1 MIMLGLK
8 IHTLPKLTRPV
19 MIAALP
25 DMGNVAGIGMAF
37 LVKKLKA
44 KLFAEIYAFWPPA
57 VSYDHG
63 LIKYEQSS
71 YKFHY
76 SQKENLVLFSG
87 EFNPSDPRRLY
98 ELCYEVVSMAKK
110 LRVSTLYSIGAALR
124 QPNPAEP
131 KLFAATTT
139 PKHLGVLKK
148 ERLEL
153 LNGKGQITGFNG
165 LIMGIAKEKQ
175 LDSICI
181 LSEIDNPNVIQP
193 KSAQLVLEKL
203 LQVLDLKPLDMK
215 ELEEE
220 EKRKQ
225 FMEQQ
230 INYVNGLARKD
241 NQPGIA

>member
-1 MIMLGLK
+1 MLLGLK
-8 IHTLPKLTRPV
+8 IHSLPNLNKPI

-25 DMGNVAGIGMAF
+25 DMGNVAGIGMDF

-57 VSYDHG
+57 ASYENG

-76 SQKENLVLFSG
+76 SQKENLVFFSG

-98 ELCYEVVSMAKK
+98 EICYEVVGMAKK
-110 LRVSTLYSIGAALR
+110 LKVETMYTIGAALR
-124 QPNPAEP
+124 QPSPAEP
-131 KLFAATTT
+131 KLFAASTSS
-139 PKHLGVLKK
+139 KYLGELKK
-148 ERLEL
+148 EKLEIL
-153 LNGKGQITGFNG
+153 AGKGQITGFNG
-165 LIMGIAKEKQ
+165 LILGIAKEKQ
-175 LDSICI
+175 LEGICI

-193 KSAQLVLEKL
+193 KSAQIIIVKL
-203 LQVLDLKPLDMK
+203 LQILGIRSLDMK

-225 FMEQQ
+225 FMEHQMS
-230 INYVNGLARKD
+230 YMNGLAKKD

>member
-1 MIMLGLK
+1 
-8 IHTLPKLTRPV
+8 

-25 DMGNVAGIGMAF
+25 DMGNVAGIGMDF
-37 LVKKLKA
+37 LVKKLNA

-57 VSYDHG
+57 VSYDNG
-63 LIKYEQSS
+63 LINYEQSS

-98 ELCYEVVSMAKK
+98 EVCYEVVNMAKK
-110 LRVSTLYSIGAALR
+110 LKVDTLYTIGAALR
-124 QPNPAEP
+124 QPNPTEP

-139 PKHLGVLKK
+139 SKHLGSLKK
-148 ERLEL
+148 EKLEL
-153 LNGKGQITGFNG
+153 LTGKGQITGFNG
-165 LIMGIAKEKQ
+165 LILGIAKEMK
-175 LDSICI
+175 LDGICI

-193 KSAQLVLEKL
+193 KSAQLIIAKL
-203 LQVLDLKPLDMK
+203 LQILRIRPLDMK

-220 EKRKQ
+220 EKKKQ
-225 FMEQQ
+225 FMEHQMS
-230 INYVNGLARKD
+230 YMNGMSRKD

>member
-1 MIMLGLK
+1 MLGLK
-8 IHTLPKLTRPV
+8 IHTLPKLNKPI

-25 DMGNVAGIGMAF
+25 DMGNVAGIGMDF
-37 LVKKLKA
+37 LVKKLGA

-57 VSYDHG
+57 VSYEQG
-63 LIKYEQSS
+63 LIKYDQSS

-76 SQKENLVLFSG
+76 SQKKNIVFFSG

-110 LRVSTLYSIGAALR
+110 LKVSTLYAIGAALR
-124 QPNPAEP
+124 QPSPAEP
-131 KLFAATTT
+131 KLFAVATT
-139 PKHLGVLKK
+139 PKHLNLLKK
-148 ERLEL
+148 KKLEL
-153 LNGKGQITGFNG
+153 LNGQGQITGFNG
-165 LIMGIAKEKQ
+165 LVLGIAKEKQ

-181 LSEIDNPNVIQP
+181 LAEIDNPNVIQP
-193 KSAQLVLEKL
+193 RSAQLILAKL
-203 LQVLDLKPLDMK
+203 LQILELGPLEMK

-230 INYVNGLARKD
+230 MSYMSGLAKRD

>member
-1 MIMLGLK
+1 MLGLR
-8 IHTLPKLTRPV
+8 IHTLPKLNKPI

-25 DMGNVAGIGMAF
+25 DMGNVAGIGMDF

-57 VSYDHG
+57 VSYYNG

-71 YKFHY
+71 YNFHY
-76 SQKENLVLFSG
+76 SQKDNLVFFSG

-98 ELCYEVVSMAKK
+98 ELCYEVVNMAKK
-110 LRVSTLYSIGAALR
+110 LKVDTLYTIGAALR
-124 QPNPAEP
+124 QTSHTEP
-131 KLFAATTT
+131 KLFAATTASE
-139 PKHLGVLKK
+139 HLGLLKK
-148 ERLEL
+148 ENLEL

-165 LIMGIAKEKQ
+165 LILGIAKEKQ
-175 LDSICI
+175 LDGICI

-193 KSAQLVLEKL
+193 RSAQLIIAKL
-203 LQVLDLKPLDMK
+203 LQILRLRSLDMK

-230 INYVNGLARKD
+230 MSYMNGLARKD

>member
-1 MIMLGLK
+1 MLGLK
-8 IHTLPKLTRPV
+8 IHTLPKLNRPV

-25 DMGNVAGIGMAF
+25 DMGNVAGIGMEF

-57 VSYDHG
+57 VSYEQG
-63 LIKYEQSS
+63 LIKYDQSS

-76 SQKENLVLFSG
+76 LQKENLVFFSG

-98 ELCYEVVSMAKK
+98 ELCYEVVGMAKK
-110 LRVSTLYSIGAALR
+110 LKVSTLYSIGAALR
-124 QPNPAEP
+124 QPSPAEP

-139 PKHLGVLKK
+139 PKHLSLLKK
-148 ERLEL
+148 KKLEL
-153 LNGKGQITGFNG
+153 LNTQGQITGFNG
-165 LIMGIAKEKQ
+165 LVLGIAKEKQ

-181 LSEIDNPNVIQP
+181 LGEIDNPNVIQP
-193 KSAQLVLEKL
+193 RSAQLILAKL
-203 LQVLDLKPLDMK
+203 LQVLDLGPLDMK

-230 INYVNGLARKD
+230 MSYMNGLAKRD

>member
-1 MIMLGLK
+1 MLGLK
-8 IHTLPKLTRPV
+8 IHTLPKLNKPV

-25 DMGNVAGIGMAF
+25 DMGNVAGIGMDF

-57 VSYDHG
+57 VSYEQG
-63 LIKYEQSS
+63 LIKYDQSS

-76 SQKENLVLFSG
+76 LQKENIVFFSG

-98 ELCYEVVSMAKK
+98 ELCYEVVDMAKK
-110 LRVSTLYSIGAALR
+110 LKASTLYSIGAALR
-124 QPNPAEP
+124 QPSPAEP
-131 KLFAATTT
+131 KLFAAATTS
-139 PKHLGVLKK
+139 KHLNLLKK
-148 ERLEL
+148 KKLEL
-153 LNGKGQITGFNG
+153 LNTQGQITGFNG
-165 LIMGIAKEKQ
+165 LVLGIAKEKQ
-175 LDSICI
+175 LDGICI
-181 LSEIDNPNVIQP
+181 LGEIDNPNVIQP
-193 KSAQLVLEKL
+193 KSAKLILEKL
-203 LQVLDLKPLDMK
+203 LQVLELGPLDMK

-230 INYVNGLARKD
+230 MSYMNGLAKRD

>member
-1 MIMLGLK
+1 MMMLGLR
-8 IHTLPKLTRPV
+8 IHTMPQLVRPR

-25 DMGNVAGIGMAF
+25 DMGNVAGIGMDF
-37 LVKKLKA
+37 LVRNLKA
-44 KLFAEIYAFWPPA
+44 KLFAEIYAYWPPA
-57 VSYDHG
+57 ASYNDG

-98 ELCYEVVSMAKK
+98 ELCYEVVGMAKK
-110 LRVSTLYSIGAALR
+110 LKAGTIYSMGAALR
-124 QPNPAEP
+124 QPSPSEP
-131 KLFAATTT
+131 RLFAATSN
-139 PKHLGVLKK
+139 PKNLDLLKK
-148 ERLEL
+148 QKLDL
-153 LNGKGQITGFNG
+153 LAGKGQITGFNG
-165 LIMGIAKEKQ
+165 LVLGIAKEKQ

-181 LSEIDNPNVIQP
+181 LSEIDNPNIIQP
-193 KSAQLVLEKL
+193 KAAKLILEKL
-203 LQVLDLKPLDMK
+203 LHLLQIKPLNTA

-220 EKRKQ
+220 EKRKK

-230 INYVNGLARKD
+230 MSYMGGLGKRD

>member
-1 MIMLGLK
+1 MLGLK
-8 IHTLPKLTRPV
+8 IHTLPKLNKPV

-25 DMGNVAGIGMAF
+25 DMGNVAGIGMDF

-57 VSYDHG
+57 VSYEQG
-63 LIKYEQSS
+63 LIKYDQSS

-76 SQKENLVLFSG
+76 LQKENIVLFSG

-98 ELCYEVVSMAKK
+98 ELCYEVVDMAKK
-110 LRVSTLYSIGAALR
+110 LKVSTLYSIGAALR
-124 QPNPAEP
+124 QPSPAEP

-139 PKHLGVLKK
+139 SKHLNLLKK
-148 ERLEL
+148 KKLEL
-153 LNGKGQITGFNG
+153 LNMQGQITGFNG
-165 LIMGIAKEKQ
+165 LVLGIAKEKQ
-175 LDSICI
+175 LDGICI
-181 LSEIDNPNVIQP
+181 LGEIDNPNIIQP
-193 KSAQLVLEKL
+193 KSAKLILEKL
-203 LQVLDLKPLDMK
+203 LQVLELGLLDMK

-230 INYVNGLARKD
+230 MSYMNGLAKRD

>member
-1 MIMLGLK
+1 MLGLK
-8 IHTLPKLTRPV
+8 IHTLPKLNRPI

-25 DMGNVAGIGMAF
+25 DMGNVAGIGMEF

-57 VSYDHG
+57 VSYEQG
-63 LIKYEQSS
+63 LIKYDQSS

-76 SQKENLVLFSG
+76 SQKENIVFFSG

-98 ELCYEVVSMAKK
+98 ELCYEVVDMAKK
-110 LRVSTLYSIGAALR
+110 LKVSTLYSIGAALR
-124 QPNPAEP
+124 QPSPAEP

-139 PKHLGVLKK
+139 PKHLSLLKK
-148 ERLEL
+148 KKLEL
-153 LNGKGQITGFNG
+153 LNTQGQITGFNG
-165 LIMGIAKEKQ
+165 LVLGIAKEKQ

-181 LSEIDNPNVIQP
+181 LGEIDNPNVIQP
-193 KSAQLVLEKL
+193 KSAQLILAKL
-203 LQVLDLKPLDMK
+203 LQVLELGPLDMK

-230 INYVNGLARKD
+230 MSYMNGLAKRD

>member
-1 MIMLGLK
+1 MLGLK
-8 IHTLPKLTRPV
+8 IHTLPKLNRPI

-25 DMGNVAGIGMAF
+25 DMGNVAGIGMDF

-57 VSYDHG
+57 VSYEQG
-63 LIKYEQSS
+63 LIKYDQSS

-76 SQKENLVLFSG
+76 SQKENIVFFSG

-98 ELCYEVVSMAKK
+98 ELCYEVVDMAKK
-110 LRVSTLYSIGAALR
+110 LKVSTLYSIGVALR
-124 QPNPAEP
+124 QPSPADP

-139 PKHLGVLKK
+139 SKHLSLLKK
-148 ERLEL
+148 KKLEL
-153 LNGKGQITGFNG
+153 LNMQGQIAGFNG
-165 LIMGIAKEKQ
+165 LVLGIAKEKQ
-175 LDSICI
+175 LDGICI
-181 LSEIDNPNVIQP
+181 LGEIDNPNIIQP
-193 KSAQLVLEKL
+193 KSAQLILVKL
-203 LQVLDLKPLDMK
+203 LQVLEIGPLDMK

-230 INYVNGLARKD
+230 MSYMNGLAKRD